1 MPIVR
6 RQRSVIRKLDILSVV
21 RVSLLF
27 HASAFIVTTTTG
39 VVLWTLAVNQG
50 WISGFEDD
58 VKELLT
64 LEEFTIHGDVI
75 FAITALFGMVLAVIG
90 TAAWVLFAIIYNLI
104 SDVVG
109 GVGLTV
115 LEEDRSTTARAVSP
129 SNPASTPAQGR

>member
-1 MPIVR
+1 
-6 RQRSVIRKLDILSVV
+6 VIRKLDIPSVV

-64 LEEFTIHGDVI
+64 LAEFTIHGDVI